1 MCIHRKE
8 RESRKERDLEIR
20 SKTYE
25 LNLDCRFSECYHFFL
40 SAVWSVNLDSGSR
53 QPTTNDN
60 KLPFFQLTYPAVV
73 YTLDH
78 EPIYRNTLMMCL
90 MVVLYA
96 INAYLVL
103 FSADFI
109 NEIFEFFPSPSFIF
123 RLQILAIA
131 AGNLAVNIFV
141 QIIFIFV
148 ERKERKR

>member
-25 LNLDCRFSECYHFFL
+25 LNLDSRFSECYH
-40 SAVWSVNLDSGSR
+40 SVIHRSETDD
-53 QPTTNDN
+53 QPQVITISS
-60 KLPFFQLTYPAVV
+60 LFQLTYPAVV